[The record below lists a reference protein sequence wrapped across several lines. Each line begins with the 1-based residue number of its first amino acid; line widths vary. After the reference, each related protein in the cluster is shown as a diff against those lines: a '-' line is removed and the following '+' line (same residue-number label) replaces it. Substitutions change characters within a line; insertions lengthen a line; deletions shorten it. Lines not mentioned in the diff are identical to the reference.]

1 MAEDMIHAG
10 GAPVR
15 VWAQGGTRPVLA
27 MHCSLAH
34 SGAWSGLATRLNGV
48 TVTAM
53 DQPGHGRSPDWD
65 RISDL
70 HDLSTGLA
78 RAVAV
83 SLAEA
88 GGPVDLIG
96 HSFGGTIC
104 LRLALERPD
113 LVRSLVL
120 VEPVL
125 FAAARGTAVFEAFRI
140 GHEEISRVIGEN
152 PAAGAAA
159 FQQLWGAGEALEDL
173 PERQRN
179 YIVGRIH
186 HIAAQSPALIADREQ
201 MFAPGRIEALNL
213 PVLLVEGADSP
224 PIVDAIQEALAR
236 RLPQAARLIVPGAGH
251 MVPLTHPDLVARAVQ
266 AHLEAC

>member
-1 MAEDMIHAG
+1 MAEDMILAER
-10 GAPVR
+10 APVR
-15 VWAQGGTRPVLA
+15 VWVQGGTRRVLA

-34 SGAWSGLATRLNGV
+34 SGAWSGLATRLKGV

-53 DQPGHGRSPDWD
+53 DQPGHGRSPVWD
-65 RISDL
+65 RVTDL
-70 HDLSTGLA
+70 HNLSTEIA
-78 RAVAV
+78 RDVAV
-83 SLAEA
+83 SLAE
-88 GGPVDLIG
+88 GNGPIDLIG

-125 FAAARGTAVFEAFRI
+125 FAAARGTPAFDGFRRA
-140 GHEEISRVIGEN
+140 HEEISRMIREN

-159 FQQLWGAGEALEDL
+159 FQRLWGTGEALEDL

-186 HIAAQSPALIADREQ
+186 HIAAQTPVLVDDRLHLC
-201 MFAPGRIEALNL
+201 APGRIESLNV

-224 PIVDAIQEALAR
+224 PIVDAVQETLAR
-236 RLPQAARLIVPGAGH
+236 RLPQASRLIVPGAGH